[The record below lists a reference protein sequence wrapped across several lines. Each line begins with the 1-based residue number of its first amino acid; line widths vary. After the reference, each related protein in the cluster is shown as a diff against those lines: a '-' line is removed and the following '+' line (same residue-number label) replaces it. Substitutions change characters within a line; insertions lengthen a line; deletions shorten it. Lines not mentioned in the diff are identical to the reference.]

1 MRPIFGDTYN
11 TCKTPFPEAKMSC
24 ATFVNC
30 FCSERSG
37 QVTPQCIT
45 GLLDVNLVCS
55 SSFCFSCF
63 WSLMPPRRASSHSL
77 ATSSMELFSIRQ
89 QLCWVKTEV
98 SSGRTCTITSNA
110 SASVRTAE
118 VYPHSSCDFD
128 EPTDSLNDR
137 VVSLVDGLRERAL
150 WHDVGTLEI
159 RGGRPTF
166 TSE

>member
-1 MRPIFGDTYN
+1 MQDTI
-11 TCKTPFPEAKMSC
+11 PEAKMSC

-45 GLLDVNLVCS
+45 GLLDVNLVLLIIFLLFLFLVS
-55 SSFCFSCF
+55 DATT
-63 WSLMPPRRASSHSL
+63 RTSHSI
-77 ATSSMELFSIRQ
+77 ATSSMELFAIRKL
-89 QLCWVKTEV
+89 LCWVKTDV
-98 SSGRTCTITSNA
+98 PSGRTCTITSNA

-137 VVSLVDGLRERAL
+137 VVSLVDDLRERAL